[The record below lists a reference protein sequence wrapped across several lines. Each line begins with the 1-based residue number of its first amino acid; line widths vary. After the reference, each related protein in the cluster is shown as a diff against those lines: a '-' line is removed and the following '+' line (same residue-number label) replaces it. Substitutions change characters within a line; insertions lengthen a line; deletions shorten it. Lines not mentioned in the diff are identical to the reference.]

1 MEHILL
7 VEDDISLRRE
17 LRRGLEETGWAVS
30 EAATA
35 QAARRLCLTESPDLV
50 ILDVG
55 LPDGDGFSLCR
66 ALREK
71 IPCPILILTGF
82 GSDDDVVLGFQSGAD
97 DYVTKPC
104 SLRVLQSRI
113 RALLRRADRWDS
125 TASLCSGDLH
135 FDLIHKMIFRGSA
148 ELLVSRTEFDLCL
161 ALLRQNGRIYQIDRP
176 IEQLARDG
184 RPLSMGA
191 DLAAM
196 AEKRMPLYRAWA
208 ACTIDNTSTPQ
219 VAAETIRRDFDAYLR
234 NQWAESEPTGTA

>member
-1 MEHILL
+1 M

-71 IPCPILILTGF
+71 IPCPILILTGL

-161 ALLRQNGRIYQIDRP
+161 ALLRQNGRILPR
-176 IEQLARDG
+176 EAL
-184 RPLSMGA
+184 
-191 DLAAM
+191 LAAVWDDR
-196 AEKRMPLYRAWA
+196 ERF
-208 ACTIDNTSTPQ
+208 ISDNTLSVHISRLRKKLGRYQ
-219 VAAETIRRDFDAYLR
+219 DAAYIETVKGIGYRWNVEVRK
-234 NQWAESEPTGTA
+234 EP

>member
-1 MEHILL
+1 M

-161 ALLRQNGRIYQIDRP
+161 ALLRQNGRILPR
-176 IEQLARDG
+176 EAL
-184 RPLSMGA
+184 
-191 DLAAM
+191 LAAVWDDR
-196 AEKRMPLYRAWA
+196 ERF
-208 ACTIDNTSTPQ
+208 ISDNTLSVHVSRLRKKLGRYQ
-219 VAAETIRRDFDAYLR
+219 DAAYIETVKGIGYRWNVEVRK
-234 NQWAESEPTGTA
+234 EP

>member
-1 MEHILL
+1 M

-161 ALLRQNGRIYQIDRP
+161 ALLRKNGRILPR
-176 IEQLARDG
+176 EAL
-184 RPLSMGA
+184 
-191 DLAAM
+191 LAAVWDDR
-196 AEKRMPLYRAWA
+196 ERF
-208 ACTIDNTSTPQ
+208 ISDNTLSVHISRLRKKLGRYQ
-219 VAAETIRRDFDAYLR
+219 DAAYIETVKGIGYRWNVEVRK
-234 NQWAESEPTGTA
+234 EP

>member
-1 MEHILL
+1 M

-113 RALLRRADRWDS
+113 RALLRRADRWDF

-161 ALLRQNGRIYQIDRP
+161 ALLRQNGRILPR
-176 IEQLARDG
+176 EAL
-184 RPLSMGA
+184 
-191 DLAAM
+191 LAAVWDDR
-196 AEKRMPLYRAWA
+196 ERF
-208 ACTIDNTSTPQ
+208 ISDNTLSVHISRLRKKLGRYQ
-219 VAAETIRRDFDAYLR
+219 DAAYIETVKGIGYRWNVEVRK
-234 NQWAESEPTGTA
+234 EP

>member
-1 MEHILL
+1 M

-82 GSDDDVVLGFQSGAD
+82 GSDDDVVLGFHSGAD

-161 ALLRQNGRIYQIDRP
+161 ALLRQNGRILPR
-176 IEQLARDG
+176 EAL
-184 RPLSMGA
+184 
-191 DLAAM
+191 LAAVWDDR
-196 AEKRMPLYRAWA
+196 ERF
-208 ACTIDNTSTPQ
+208 ISDNTLSVHISRLRKKLGRYQ
-219 VAAETIRRDFDAYLR
+219 DAAYIETVKGIGYRWNVEVRK
-234 NQWAESEPTGTA
+234 EP

>member
-1 MEHILL
+1 M

-161 ALLRQNGRIYQIDRP
+161 ALLRQNGRILPR
-176 IEQLARDG
+176 EAL
-184 RPLSMGA
+184 
-191 DLAAM
+191 LAAVWDDR
-196 AEKRMPLYRAWA
+196 ERF
-208 ACTIDNTSTPQ
+208 ISDNTLS
-219 VAAETIRRDFDAYLR
+219 VHISRLRKKLGRYEDAAYIETVKGIGYRWNVEVRK
-234 NQWAESEPTGTA
+234 EP

>member
-1 MEHILL
+1 M

-161 ALLRQNGRIYQIDRP
+161 ALLRQNGRILPR
-176 IEQLARDG
+176 EAL
-184 RPLSMGA
+184 
-191 DLAAM
+191 LAAVWDDR
-196 AEKRMPLYRAWA
+196 ERF
-208 ACTIDNTSTPQ
+208 ISDNTLSVHISRLRKKLGRYQ
-219 VAAETIRRDFDAYLR
+219 DASYIETVKGIGYRWNVEVRK
-234 NQWAESEPTGTA
+234 EP

>member
-1 MEHILL
+1 M

-55 LPDGDGFSLCR
+55 LPDGDGFSLCH

-161 ALLRQNGRIYQIDRP
+161 ALLRQNGRILPR
-176 IEQLARDG
+176 EAL
-184 RPLSMGA
+184 
-191 DLAAM
+191 LAAVWDDR
-196 AEKRMPLYRAWA
+196 ERF
-208 ACTIDNTSTPQ
+208 ISDNTLSVHVSRLRKKLGRYQ
-219 VAAETIRRDFDAYLR
+219 DAAYIETVKGIGYRWNVEVRK
-234 NQWAESEPTGTA
+234 EP

>member
-1 MEHILL
+1 M

-161 ALLRQNGRIYQIDRP
+161 ALLRQNGRILPR
-176 IEQLARDG
+176 EAL
-184 RPLSMGA
+184 
-191 DLAAM
+191 LAAVWDDR
-196 AEKRMPLYRAWA
+196 ERF
-208 ACTIDNTSTPQ
+208 ISDNTLSVHISRLRKKLGRYQ
-219 VAAETIRRDFDAYLR
+219 DAAYIETVKGIGYRWNVEVRK
-234 NQWAESEPTGTA
+234 EP